1 MPRAPLTD
9 LVTHASRNG
18 ESVGAFTCYNL
29 EQVTGV
35 MLAAESARQSVCLL
49 LAEGALRRDSGPLL
63 ARLLVAAAD
72 DASVPVAVQFDHT
85 QDLEMMA
92 RALDLGVTAIM
103 ADGSALP
110 YTANVDLVVR
120 ARALAQPCGASI
132 EAELAHVPGDEDSA
146 GAVDVHAVTDVVQ
159 AVQFVRDTGT
169 DLLAVAIGNVHGTYA
184 SPPDLDMGLL
194 SKLHAAVPVPLTL
207 HGTSGVPDDQ
217 VRRAIAHGIRK
228 VNVNT
233 ELRQAYLRAARDIT
247 PDEVRGWNLLTP
259 ADRLIE
265 ATRAVT
271 DTHLRRCLP
280 QPAAAAI

>member
-9 LVTHASRNG
+9 LVAHASRTG
-18 ESVGAFTCYNL
+18 GSVAAFTCYNL
-29 EQVTGV
+29 EQLTGV

-49 LAEGALRRDSGPLL
+49 LAEAALRRDSGPLL

-72 DASVPVAVQFDHT
+72 DASIPVAVQLDHT
-85 QDLEMMA
+85 QDLKLAA

-110 YTANVDLVVR
+110 YAANVDLVVR
-120 ARALAQPCGASI
+120 ARTLAEPCGSSI
-132 EAELAHVPGDEDSA
+132 EAELAHVPGDEDAA
-146 GAVDVHAVTDVVQ
+146 GAVDVQTVTDVSR
-159 AVQFVRDTGT
+159 AVEFVRDTGT

-184 SPPDLDMGLL
+184 SPPELDMAVLAE
-194 SKLHAAVPVPLTL
+194 LHAAVPVPLTL

-217 VRRAIAHGIRK
+217 VRRAIANGIRK

-233 ELRQAYLRAARDIT
+233 ELRQAYLRAARNVT
-247 PDEVRGWNLLTP
+247 SDEVRGWNLLTP
-259 ADRLIE
+259 AARLVE

-271 DTHLRRCLP
+271 DTHLRRCRP
-280 QPAAAAI
+280 QPAPAAI